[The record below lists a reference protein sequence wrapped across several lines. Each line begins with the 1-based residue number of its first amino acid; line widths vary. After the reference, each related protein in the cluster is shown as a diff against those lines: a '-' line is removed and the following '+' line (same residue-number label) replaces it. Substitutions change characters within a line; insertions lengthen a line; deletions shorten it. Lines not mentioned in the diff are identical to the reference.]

1 VLSAYSTCFT
11 LPDGRRTQRSTGATD
26 RRKAQRIANEFE
38 DAANE
43 AASGRFIESRA
54 RRAIADI
61 YALANVDTLSSS
73 TVADFMDSWLRR
85 KELEAGEKTHAKYAS
100 VVDQFKDHI
109 GGKASRDISNVT
121 AADITKF
128 RDTLAGRVT
137 AGTVNVAVKILRSAF
152 AQARRDGLVDVNEAE
167 RVTLLKRRDRFERRP
182 FTIDELKRIL
192 EVADDE
198 WRGMILFGLYTG
210 QRLGDIAT
218 LTWQNLDLQRAE
230 LRLVTTK
237 DRAAA
242 GDTHCAALIPVH

>member
-1 VLSAYSTCFT
+1 MKLVEPNGVEPLIRLTPNNMTNHPCFQHI
-11 LPDGRRTQRSTGATD
+11 RTRLT
-26 RRKAQRIANEFE
+26 
-38 DAANE
+38 
-43 AASGRFIESRA
+43 
-54 RRAIADI
+54 
-61 YALANVDTLSSS
+61 
-73 TVADFMDSWLRR
+73 
-85 KELEAGEKTHAKYAS
+85 
-100 VVDQFKDHI
+100 
-109 GGKASRDISNVT
+109 
-121 AADITKF
+121 
-128 RDTLAGRVT
+128 RV
-137 AGTVNVAVKILRSAF
+137 N
-152 AQARRDGLVDVNEAE
+152 VNEAE

-192 EVADDE
+192 KVADDE